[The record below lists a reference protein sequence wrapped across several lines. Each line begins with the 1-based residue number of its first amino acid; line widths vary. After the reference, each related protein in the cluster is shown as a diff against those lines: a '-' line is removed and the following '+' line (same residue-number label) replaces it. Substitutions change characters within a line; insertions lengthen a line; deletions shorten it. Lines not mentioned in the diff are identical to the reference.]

1 MGPLDERLCLS
12 IPLNSFALILEQVE
26 RKKTERERRER
37 KGERGSQ
44 ESFNVKEDERE
55 TAEEKGNKI

>member
-1 MGPLDERLCLS
+1 MGPLNERLCLS
-12 IPLNSFALILEQVE
+12 IPLNSFALIPEQVE
-26 RKKTERERRER
+26 RKKRER
-37 KGERGSQ
+37 ERGSQ